1 MSRARV
7 LTAMAV
13 TLLAAVTTACGV
25 PPSDGAQPVE
35 SEIAALLDRGGD
47 GSTEASPGEVDV
59 VVAWVRGDQ
68 LVTTTRQ
75 VSAETRQE
83 QLDAALVALL
93 AGPDTDEQR
102 GGLTTLLPPDLGV
115 DGVVEGGRVVLDLT
129 AASALEP
136 GGVPLAVGQA
146 ALTGLGVPGVRRV
159 VFAVDGEPTPVP
171 LPDGGSTR
179 VVRAADY
186 RTVTG

>member
-1 MSRARV
+1 
-7 LTAMAV
+7 
-13 TLLAAVTTACGV
+13 
-25 PPSDGAQPVE
+25 
-35 SEIAALLDRGGD
+35 
-47 GSTEASPGEVDV
+47 VDV

-68 LVTTTRQ
+68 LIRATRQ

-83 QLDAALVALL
+83 QLDAALTALL
-93 AGPDTDEQR
+93 AGPSTDEQG
-102 GGLTTLLPPDLGV
+102 GGLTTLLPPDLGI
-115 DGVVEGGRVVLDLT
+115 DGVVEGRRVVLDLT

-146 ALTGLGVPGVRRV
+146 ALTALAVPDVTRV

-186 RTVTG
+186 RTVTS

>member
-1 MSRARV
+1 ML
-7 LTAMAV
+7 LTLAV
-13 TLLAAVTTACGV
+13 ALLAAATTACGV
-25 PPSDGAQPVE
+25 PPSDGPRPVE
-35 SEIAALLDRGGD
+35 SEIAALLDRGGT
-47 GSTEASPGEVDV
+47 GSTSASPGEVDV

-68 LVTTTRQ
+68 LIRATRQ
-75 VSAETRQE
+75 VSAESRQE
-83 QLDAALVALL
+83 QLDAALTALL
-93 AGPDTDEQR
+93 AGPSTDEQR

-115 DGVVEGGRVVLDLT
+115 DGVVEGRRVVLDLT

-146 ALTGLGVPGVRRV
+146 ALTALAVPEVTRV
-159 VFAVDGEPTPVP
+159 VFAVEGEPTPVP

-186 RTVTG
+186 RAVTS

>member
-1 MSRARV
+1 M
-7 LTAMAV
+7 AMAV

-35 SEIAALLDRGGD
+35 SEIAALLDRA
-47 GSTEASPGEVDV
+47 STEASPGEVDV

-68 LVTTTRQ
+68 LIEATRQ

-83 QLDAALVALL
+83 QLDAALAALL
-93 AGPDTDEQR
+93 GGPTTDEQR

-171 LPDGGSTR
+171 LPDGGTTR

>member
-1 MSRARV
+1 V
-7 LTAMAV
+7 LTALAV
-13 TLLAAVTTACGV
+13 ALLAVSMTACGV

-35 SEIAALLDRGGD
+35 SDIAALLSRGAD
-47 GSTEASPGEVDV
+47 TPTASTGQVDAV
-59 VVAWVRGDQ
+59 VTWVSGDQ

-93 AGPDTDEQR
+93 AGPSTDEQQS
-102 GGLTTLLPPDLGV
+102 GLTTLLPPDLEV

-146 ALTGLGVPGVRRV
+146 ALTALGVPGVRRV
-159 VFAVDGEPTPVP
+159 IFAVGGEPTPVP
-171 LPDGGSTR
+171 LPDGSTAR
-179 VVRAADY
+179 VVRATDY